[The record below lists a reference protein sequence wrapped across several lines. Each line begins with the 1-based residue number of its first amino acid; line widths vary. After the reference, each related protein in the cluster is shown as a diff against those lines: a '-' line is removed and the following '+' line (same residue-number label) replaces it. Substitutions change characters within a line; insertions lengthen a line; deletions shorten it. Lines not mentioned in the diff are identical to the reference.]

1 MRVMTDTDTFAKTQ
15 SIFQLNAVS
24 VLIASSP
31 KIAQI
36 T

>member
-15 SIFQLNAVS
+15 SIFRPSVVN

>member
-1 MRVMTDTDTFAKTQ
+1 MTAIGIIAKTQ
-15 SIFQLNAVS
+15 SIFRLNAVS
-24 VLIASSP
+24 GLIASSP